1 MTEYLSGCAW
11 LAVALLMGIFDLLWR
26 SRRKRVSAMG
36 PDDSGREGDVTG
48 AQRTDGKPGRGDTAP
63 SRLFR

>member
-26 SRRKRVSAMG
+26 SRRRRVSAMG
-36 PDDSGREGDVTG
+36 PDDSGREGDVT
-48 AQRTDGKPGRGDTAP
+48 RERRNGKPGRGDTAS
-63 SRLFR
+63 SRLF